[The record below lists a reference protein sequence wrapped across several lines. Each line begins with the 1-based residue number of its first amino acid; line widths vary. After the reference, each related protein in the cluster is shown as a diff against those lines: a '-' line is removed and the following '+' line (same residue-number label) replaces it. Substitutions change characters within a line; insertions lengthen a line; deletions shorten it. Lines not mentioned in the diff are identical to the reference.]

1 MSADGTGRLEAFS
14 DGVFAIAMTLLVL
27 DMKVPHD
34 LTPGQT
40 LARALV
46 AQWPTYLAFATS
58 FATILIMWVNHHR
71 LFTHIGRAD
80 DGLMFSNGMLLLG
93 VVLVPFP
100 TALVAE
106 YLGRS
111 GQKTAALIYNST
123 FIAIAICFNLLW
135 RSASTNA
142 RLLRIGHDREAV
154 RHITDSFRF
163 GPLFYVITLI
173 VGLLSVTASLAVS
186 CALAIYYALPSRMLR
201 PSGTP
206 GPGTTRASLNGIA
219 AEPIRS
225 GFRTRPIG

>member
-1 MSADGTGRLEAFS
+1 MTADGTGRLEAFS

-34 LTPGQT
+34 LPSGQT

-71 LFTHIGRAD
+71 LFTHIGRGD
-80 DGLMFSNGMLLLG
+80 DALLFSNGLLLLG

-100 TALVAE
+100 TALVSE

-123 FIAIAICFNLLW
+123 FIAIALCFNLLW
-135 RSASTNA
+135 RSASTNG
-142 RLLRIGHDREAV
+142 RLLRADHDREAV

-163 GPLFYVITLI
+163 GPLFYVIALL
-173 VGLLSVTASLAVS
+173 VGFFSVTASLAVS
-186 CALAIYYALPSRMLR
+186 CALAIYYALPSRTAAAIGHAR
-201 PSGTP
+201 PGHS
-206 GPGTTRASLNGIA
+206 R
-219 AEPIRS
+219 RV
-225 GFRTRPIG
+225 

>member
-1 MSADGTGRLEAFS
+1 MTADGTGRLEAFS

-34 LTPGQT
+34 LPSGQT

-71 LFTHIGRAD
+71 LFTHIGRGD
-80 DGLMFSNGMLLLG
+80 DGLLFSNGLLLLG

-100 TALVAE
+100 TALVSE

-123 FIAIAICFNLLW
+123 FIAIALCFNLLW
-135 RSASTNA
+135 RSASTNG
-142 RLLRIGHDREAV
+142 RLLRADHDREAV

-163 GPLFYVITLI
+163 GPLFYVIALI
-173 VGLLSVTASLAVS
+173 VGFFSVTASLAVS
-186 CALAIYYALPSRMLR
+186 CALAIYYALPSRTAAAIGHAR
-201 PSGTP
+201 PGHS
-206 GPGTTRASLNGIA
+206 R
-219 AEPIRS
+219 RV
-225 GFRTRPIG
+225 

>member
-1 MSADGTGRLEAFS
+1 MTADGTGRLEAFS

-34 LTPGQT
+34 LPSGQT

-71 LFTHIGRAD
+71 LFTHIGRGD
-80 DGLMFSNGMLLLG
+80 DGLLFSNGLLLLG

-100 TALVAE
+100 TALVSE

-123 FIAIAICFNLLW
+123 FIAIALCFNLLW
-135 RSASTNA
+135 RSASTNG
-142 RLLRIGHDREAV
+142 RLLRADHDRESV

-163 GPLFYVITLI
+163 GPLFYVIALI
-173 VGLLSVTASLAVS
+173 VGFFSVTASLAVS
-186 CALAIYYALPSRMLR
+186 CALAIYYALPSRTAAAIGHAR
-201 PSGTP
+201 PGHS
-206 GPGTTRASLNGIA
+206 R
-219 AEPIRS
+219 RV
-225 GFRTRPIG
+225 

>member
-1 MSADGTGRLEAFS
+1 MTAEGTGRLEAFS

-34 LTPGQT
+34 LPSGQT

-71 LFTHIGRAD
+71 LFTHIGRGD
-80 DGLMFSNGMLLLG
+80 DGLLFSNGLLLLG

-100 TALVAE
+100 TALVSE
-106 YLGRS
+106 YLGRA

-123 FIAIAICFNLLW
+123 FIAIALCFNLLW
-135 RSASTNA
+135 RSASTNG
-142 RLLRIGHDREAV
+142 RLLRADHDREAV

-163 GPLFYVITLI
+163 GPLFYVIALI
-173 VGLLSVTASLAVS
+173 VGFFSVTASLAVS
-186 CALAIYYALPSRMLR
+186 CALAIYYALPSRTAAAIGHAR
-201 PSGTP
+201 PGHS
-206 GPGTTRASLNGIA
+206 R
-219 AEPIRS
+219 RV
-225 GFRTRPIG
+225 

>member
-1 MSADGTGRLEAFS
+1 MTADGTGRLEAFS

-34 LTPGQT
+34 LPSGQT

-71 LFTHIGRAD
+71 LFTHIGRGD
-80 DGLMFSNGMLLLG
+80 DGLLFSNGLLLLG

-100 TALVAE
+100 TALVSE

-123 FIAIAICFNLLW
+123 FIAIALCFNLLW
-135 RSASTNA
+135 RSASTNG
-142 RLLRIGHDREAV
+142 RLLRADHDREAV

-163 GPLFYVITLI
+163 GPLFYVIALL
-173 VGLLSVTASLAVS
+173 VGFFSVTASLAVS
-186 CALAIYYALPSRMLR
+186 CALAIYYALPSRTAAAIGHAR
-201 PSGTP
+201 PGHS
-206 GPGTTRASLNGIA
+206 R
-219 AEPIRS
+219 RV
-225 GFRTRPIG
+225 